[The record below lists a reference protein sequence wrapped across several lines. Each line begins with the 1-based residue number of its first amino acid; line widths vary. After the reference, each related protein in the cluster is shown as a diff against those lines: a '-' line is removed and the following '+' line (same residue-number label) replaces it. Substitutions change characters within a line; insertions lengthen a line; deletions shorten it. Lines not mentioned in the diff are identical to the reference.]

1 MAIFPARATGRKGE
15 EDVSG
20 VVGDADA
27 MAMVM
32 DAVVDAD
39 VERRVRAWCGSDGS
53 PSNNGGK

>member
-32 DAVVDAD
+32 VAVVDAD
-39 VERRVRAWCGSDGS
+39 VERRVAWCGSIGWITI
-53 PSNNGGK
+53 K